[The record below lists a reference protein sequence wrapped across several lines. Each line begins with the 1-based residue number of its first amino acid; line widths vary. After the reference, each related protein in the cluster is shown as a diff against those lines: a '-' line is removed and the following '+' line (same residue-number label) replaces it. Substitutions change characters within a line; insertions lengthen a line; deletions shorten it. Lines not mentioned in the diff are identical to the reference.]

1 METDLTLS
9 IIIDALGFEEVID
22 VALLSIDKS
31 MSAELRWISIDKQ
44 KR

>member
-9 IIIDALGFEEVID
+9 IIIDALSLEEVID

-31 MSAELRWISIDKQ
+31 MSAGELGVAVDVYR
-44 KR
+44 